1 MPSAASPHPSAWSD
15 LTGAKLPQV
24 LSTCSFAGATLDKD
38 CLAGRTLECKRCGHL
53 VDWKACKRAAF
64 NRHPAVLRIGDGC
77 LGRRCGTRSANEAKR
92 VKAMRRYCTQLE
104 EGERRL
110 AAWPDSVHDTDVWER
125 PDASRERVTWHVPYA
140 GRGRSRGD
148 EALPWH

>member
-1 MPSAASPHPSAWSD
+1 MDAAR
-15 LTGAKLPQV
+15 KE
-24 LSTCSFAGATLDKD
+24 LST
-38 CLAGRTLECKRCGHL
+38 RTLECKRCGLL
-53 VDWKACKRAAF
+53 VDWKACKTAAF

-77 LGRRCGTRSANEAKR
+77 LGIRCGTRSANEAKR

-125 PDASRERVTWHVPYA
+125 PAASRARIVAEL
-140 GRGRSRGD
+140 RSKYGY
-148 EALPWH
+148 EPE